1 MAEAIKIT
9 LGSAFPLKEEL
20 RMEVKGRDLVTG
32 LPRVMEITSE
42 EIRTALEEALVQIV
56 DTVKMT
62 LERTPPELAADIVER
77 GIMMAGGTSLLKGL
91 DQRLREETGVPVNLA
106 EDPLICVV
114 MGAGRVLDE
123 SLDDLKKLTVQE
135 KEYF

>member
-1 MAEAIKIT
+1 
-9 LGSAFPLKEEL
+9 
-20 RMEVKGRDLVTG
+20 
-32 LPRVMEITSE
+32 
-42 EIRTALEEALVQIV
+42 
-56 DTVKMT
+56 
-62 LERTPPELAADIVER
+62 
-77 GIMMAGGTSLLKGL
+77 LKGL